1 MRTVLRNIICSL
13 ICFVLIAS
21 PASAQ
26 TTAVMQMKWEGD
38 YQENSS
44 PKLIITFKT
53 PANYISRVTG
63 VMYPFNTTDSLSSY
77 VRMTEVTVNG
87 SQEMKIIFKIT
98 NSLDVPEAP
107 EGKYKIRLQG
117 NGHMSSWNEDT
128 VFVITPDNI
137 KAYLSDFNSSES
149 ALSLLSD
156 TLEKMIKAL
165 QLSPDAERL
174 NDRILSML
182 DMRAEDF
189 QGAFKTLEDIRNAYI
204 TSDVIVYLAQDGAQ
218 ADVLQT
224 KIKNS
229 AKSAALNINDEDYK
243 KYYSIVYDSLINYED
258 DIKTASDLRTA
269 VGKILAVPVINA
281 SPTEDME
288 GKVKKYASAIG
299 ISKDYISRFDDD
311 FDAEQKKKILNQL
324 YNKGFT
330 DSDTI
335 ASTFK
340 NAIDNPPAVG
350 GTATDTNDKGSSVG
364 GSEKK
369 ENYKIEI
376 SDKPL
381 PSSKN
386 FYDCKNNH
394 WAYSYVTALADKGII
409 NGYTDGGF
417 KPEKTVSR
425 EEFVK
430 MIISATG
437 LYDKNADC
445 EFLDVAKDTWY
456 YNYIA
461 SAYRNNIISGIN
473 EDFFGVGNMLTRED
487 ASVIATRIISKFS
500 YITEPE
506 QEKGFSDFNSISDY
520 AKESVQILSKIRII
534 NGFEDGTYRP
544 KGFLT
549 RAEASKI
556 IYMIRTYLTESEED

>member
-26 TTAVMQMKWEGD
+26 TPAVMQMKWEGD

-53 PANYISRVTG
+53 PANYISQVTG

-77 VRMTEVTVNG
+77 VHMTEVTVNG

-98 NSLDVPEAP
+98 NSLDAP

-137 KAYLSDFNSSES
+137 KKYLSDFNSSES

-156 TLEKMIKAL
+156 NLEEMIEAL
-165 QLSPDAERL
+165 QLSPDAERR
-174 NDRILSML
+174 DARILSML
-182 DMRAEDF
+182 DMRKDDF
-189 QGAFKTLEDIRNAYI
+189 QNSFKTLEDIRNAYI
-204 TSDVIVYLAQDGAQ
+204 VSDVIVYLSQADAQ

-224 KIKNS
+224 KIENS

-243 KYYSIVYDSLINYED
+243 KYNSIVYESLINYED

-288 GKVKKYASAIG
+288 VNVKKYASSIG
-299 ISKDYISRFDDD
+299 ITEDYITKFDDN
-311 FDAEQKKKILNQL
+311 FDSEQKKKILNQL
-324 YNKGFT
+324 YNKGFL
-330 DSDTI
+330 DSGAI
-335 ASTFK
+335 AKAFK
-340 NAIDNPPAVG
+340 YSVDNPPAIG

>member
-53 PANYISRVTG
+53 PANYISQVTG
-63 VMYPFNTTDSLSSY
+63 VMYPFNPTDILLPY

-98 NSLDVPEAP
+98 NSLDAP
-107 EGKYKIRLQG
+107 EGKYKILLQG
-117 NGHMSSWNEDT
+117 NGYMSDNSRKEDT

-137 KAYLSDFNSSES
+137 KAYLSIFNSSES

-156 TLEKMIKAL
+156 TLENMIKAL
-165 QLSPDAERL
+165 QLSPDAERR

-182 DMRAEDF
+182 DMRKDDF
-189 QGAFKTLEDIRNAYI
+189 QNSFKTLEDIRNAYI
-204 TSDVIVYLAQDGAQ
+204 VSDVIVYLSQADAQ

-224 KIKNS
+224 KIENS

-243 KYYSIVYDSLINYED
+243 KYNSIVYESLINYED

-288 GKVKKYASAIG
+288 VNVKKYASSIG
-299 ISKDYISRFDDD
+299 ITEDYITKFDDN
-311 FDAEQKKKILNQL
+311 FDSEQKKKILNQL
-324 YNKGFT
+324 YNKGFL
-330 DSDTI
+330 DSGAI
-335 ASTFK
+335 AKAFK
-340 NAIDNPPAVG
+340 YSVDNPPAIG
-350 GTATDTNDKGSSVG
+350 GTATDTKDKGSSVG

-520 AKESVQILSKIRII
+520 AKESVQILSKIKII

>member
-53 PANYISRVTG
+53 PANYISQVTG

-77 VRMTEVTVNG
+77 VHMTEVTVNG

-98 NSLDVPEAP
+98 NSLDAP
-107 EGKYKIRLQG
+107 EGKYKILLQG
-117 NGHMSSWNEDT
+117 NGYMSDNSRKEDT

-137 KAYLSDFNSSES
+137 KAYLSIFNSSES

-156 TLEKMIKAL
+156 TLENMIKAL
-165 QLSPDAERL
+165 QLSPDAERR
-174 NDRILSML
+174 DARILSML
-182 DMRAEDF
+182 DMRKDDF
-189 QGAFKTLEDIRNAYI
+189 QNSFKTLEDIRNAYI
-204 TSDVIVYLAQDGAQ
+204 VSDVIVYLSQADAQ

-224 KIKNS
+224 KIENS

-243 KYYSIVYDSLINYED
+243 KYNSIVYESLINYED

-288 GKVKKYASAIG
+288 VNVKKYASSIG
-299 ISKDYISRFDDD
+299 ITEDYITKFDDN
-311 FDAEQKKKILNQL
+311 FDSEQKKKILNQL
-324 YNKGFT
+324 YNKGFL
-330 DSDTI
+330 DSGAI
-335 ASTFK
+335 AKAFK
-340 NAIDNPPAVG
+340 YSVDNPPAIG

-520 AKESVQILSKIRII
+520 AKESVQILSKIKII

>member
-1 MRTVLRNIICSL
+1 MKTVLKNIICIL

-26 TTAVMQMKWEGD
+26 TPAVMQMKWEGD

-53 PANYISRVTG
+53 PANYISQVTG

-77 VRMTEVTVNG
+77 VHMTEVTVNG

-98 NSLDVPEAP
+98 NSLDAP
-107 EGKYKIRLQG
+107 EGKYKILLQG
-117 NGHMSSWNEDT
+117 NGYMSDNSRKEDT

-137 KAYLSDFNSSES
+137 KAYLSIFNSSES

-156 TLEKMIKAL
+156 TLEKMINAL
-165 QLSPDAERL
+165 QLSPDAERR

-182 DMRAEDF
+182 DMRKDDF
-189 QGAFKTLEDIRNAYI
+189 QNSFKTLEDIRNAYI
-204 TSDVIVYLAQDGAQ
+204 VSDVIVYLSQADAQV
-218 ADVLQT
+218 DVLQT
-224 KIKNS
+224 KIENS

-243 KYYSIVYDSLINYED
+243 KYNSIVYESLINYED

-288 GKVKKYASAIG
+288 VNVKKYASSIG
-299 ISKDYISRFDDD
+299 ITEDYITKFDDN
-311 FDAEQKKKILNQL
+311 FDSEQKKKILNQL
-324 YNKGFT
+324 YNKGFL
-330 DSDTI
+330 DSGAI
-335 ASTFK
+335 AKAFK
-340 NAIDNPPAVG
+340 YSVDNPPAIG

-520 AKESVQILSKIRII
+520 AKESVQILSKIKII

>member
-26 TTAVMQMKWEGD
+26 TPAVMQMKWEGD

-53 PANYISRVTG
+53 PANYISQVTG
-63 VMYPFNTTDSLSSY
+63 VMYPFNTTDSLSPY
-77 VRMTEVTVNG
+77 VRMTEVTVEG

-98 NSLDVPEAP
+98 NSLEAP
-107 EGKYKIRLQG
+107 EGKYKILLQG
-117 NGHMSSWNEDT
+117 NGYMSDNSRKEDT

-137 KAYLSDFNSSES
+137 KAYLSIFNSSES

-156 TLEKMIKAL
+156 TLENMIKAL
-165 QLSPDAERL
+165 QLSPDAERR

-182 DMRAEDF
+182 DMRKDDF
-189 QGAFKTLEDIRNAYI
+189 QNSFKTLEDIRNAYI
-204 TSDVIVYLAQDGAQ
+204 VSDVIVYLSQADAQ

-224 KIKNS
+224 KIENS

-243 KYYSIVYDSLINYED
+243 KYNSIVYESLINYED

-288 GKVKKYASAIG
+288 VNVKKYASSIG
-299 ISKDYISRFDDD
+299 ITEDYITKFDDN
-311 FDAEQKKKILNQL
+311 FDSEQKKKILNQL
-324 YNKGFT
+324 YNKGFL
-330 DSDTI
+330 DSGAI
-335 ASTFK
+335 AKAFK
-340 NAIDNPPAVG
+340 YSVDNPPAIG

-520 AKESVQILSKIRII
+520 AKESVQILSKIKII

>member
-26 TTAVMQMKWEGD
+26 TPAVMQMKWEGD

-53 PANYISRVTG
+53 PANYISQVTG
-63 VMYPFNTTDSLSSY
+63 VMYPFNTTDSL
-77 VRMTEVTVNG
+77 VRMTEVTVEG

-98 NSLDVPEAP
+98 NSLDAP

-137 KAYLSDFNSSES
+137 KAYLSIFNSSES

-156 TLEKMIKAL
+156 TLENMIKAL
-165 QLSPDAERL
+165 QLSPDAERR
-174 NDRILSML
+174 DARILSML
-182 DMRAEDF
+182 DMRKDDF
-189 QGAFKTLEDIRNAYI
+189 QNSFKTLEDIRNAYI
-204 TSDVIVYLAQDGAQ
+204 VSDVIVYLSQADAQ

-224 KIKNS
+224 KIENS

-243 KYYSIVYDSLINYED
+243 KYNSIVYESLINYED

-288 GKVKKYASAIG
+288 VNVKKYASSIG
-299 ISKDYISRFDDD
+299 ITEDYITKFDDN
-311 FDAEQKKKILNQL
+311 FDSEQKKKILNQL
-324 YNKGFT
+324 YNKGFL
-330 DSDTI
+330 DSGAI
-335 ASTFK
+335 AKAFK
-340 NAIDNPPAVG
+340 YSVDNPPAIG

>member
-26 TTAVMQMKWEGD
+26 TPAVMQMKWEGD

-53 PANYISRVTG
+53 PANYISQVTG

-77 VRMTEVTVNG
+77 VHMTEVTVNG

-137 KAYLSDFNSSES
+137 KKYLSDFNSSES

-165 QLSPDAERL
+165 QLSPDAERR
-174 NDRILSML
+174 NARILSML
-182 DMRAEDF
+182 DMRKDDF
-189 QGAFKTLEDIRNAYI
+189 QNSFKTLEDIRNAYI
-204 TSDVIVYLAQDGAQ
+204 VSDVIVYLSQADAQ

-224 KIKNS
+224 KIENS

-243 KYYSIVYDSLINYED
+243 KYNSIVYESLINYED

-288 GKVKKYASAIG
+288 VNVKKYASSIG
-299 ISKDYISRFDDD
+299 ITEDYITKFDDN
-311 FDAEQKKKILNQL
+311 FDSEQKKKILNQL
-324 YNKGFT
+324 YNKGFL
-330 DSDTI
+330 I
-335 ASTFK
+335 QVRLQK
-340 NAIDNPPAVG
+340 
-350 GTATDTNDKGSSVG
+350 
-364 GSEKK
+364 
-369 ENYKIEI
+369 
-376 SDKPL
+376 L
-381 PSSKN
+381 
-386 FYDCKNNH
+386 
-394 WAYSYVTALADKGII
+394 L
-409 NGYTDGGF
+409 
-417 KPEKTVSR
+417 
-425 EEFVK
+425 
-430 MIISATG
+430 
-437 LYDKNADC
+437 
-445 EFLDVAKDTWY
+445 
-456 YNYIA
+456 
-461 SAYRNNIISGIN
+461 NI
-473 EDFFGVGNMLTRED
+473 
-487 ASVIATRIISKFS
+487 
-500 YITEPE
+500 P
-506 QEKGFSDFNSISDY
+506 
-520 AKESVQILSKIRII
+520 
-534 NGFEDGTYRP
+534 
-544 KGFLT
+544 
-549 RAEASKI
+549 
-556 IYMIRTYLTESEED
+556 

>member
-53 PANYISRVTG
+53 PANYISQVTG

-77 VRMTEVTVNG
+77 VHMTEVTVNG

-98 NSLDVPEAP
+98 NSLDAP
-107 EGKYKIRLQG
+107 EGKYKILLQG
-117 NGHMSSWNEDT
+117 NGYMSDNSRKEDT

-137 KAYLSDFNSSES
+137 KKYLSDFNSSES
-149 ALSLLSD
+149 DSSLLSD
-156 TLEKMIKAL
+156 HLEEMIEAL
-165 QLSPDAERL
+165 QLSPDAERR

-182 DMRAEDF
+182 DMRKDDF
-189 QGAFKTLEDIRNAYI
+189 QNSFKTLEDIRNAYI
-204 TSDVIVYLAQDGAQ
+204 VSDVIVYLSQADAQ

-224 KIKNS
+224 KIENS

-243 KYYSIVYDSLINYED
+243 KYNSIVYESLINYED

-299 ISKDYISRFDDD
+299 ITQDYIKKFDDN
-311 FDAEQKKKILNQL
+311 FDSEQKKKILNQL
-324 YNKGFT
+324 YNKGFL
-330 DSDTI
+330 DSGAI
-335 ASTFK
+335 AKAFK
-340 NAIDNPPAVG
+340 YSVDNPPAIG

-520 AKESVQILSKIRII
+520 AKESVQILSKIKII

>member
-26 TTAVMQMKWEGD
+26 TPAVMQMKWEGD

-53 PANYISRVTG
+53 PANYISQVTG

-77 VRMTEVTVNG
+77 VHMTEVTVNG

-98 NSLDVPEAP
+98 NSLDAP
-107 EGKYKIRLQG
+107 EGKYKILLQG
-117 NGHMSSWNEDT
+117 NGYMSDNSRKEDT

-137 KAYLSDFNSSES
+137 KAYLSIFNSSES

-156 TLEKMIKAL
+156 TLENMIKAL
-165 QLSPDAERL
+165 QLSPDAERR

-182 DMRAEDF
+182 DMRKDDF
-189 QGAFKTLEDIRNAYI
+189 QNSFKTLEDIRNAYI
-204 TSDVIVYLAQDGAQ
+204 VSDVIVYLSQADAQ

-224 KIKNS
+224 KIENS

-243 KYYSIVYDSLINYED
+243 KYNSIVYESLINYED

-288 GKVKKYASAIG
+288 VNVKKYASSIG
-299 ISKDYISRFDDD
+299 ITEDYITKFDDN
-311 FDAEQKKKILNQL
+311 FDSEQKKKILNQL

-520 AKESVQILSKIRII
+520 AKESVQILSKIKII

>member
-53 PANYISRVTG
+53 PANYISQVTG

-77 VRMTEVTVNG
+77 VHMTEVTVNG

-98 NSLDVPEAP
+98 NSLDAP
-107 EGKYKIRLQG
+107 EGKYKILLQG
-117 NGHMSSWNEDT
+117 NGYMSDNSRKEDT

-137 KAYLSDFNSSES
+137 KKYLSIFNSSES

-156 TLEKMIKAL
+156 TLENMIKAL
-165 QLSPDAERL
+165 QLSPDAERR

-182 DMRAEDF
+182 DMRKDDF
-189 QGAFKTLEDIRNAYI
+189 QNSFKTLEDIRNAYI
-204 TSDVIVYLAQDGAQ
+204 VSDVIVYLSQADAQ

-224 KIKNS
+224 KIENS

-243 KYYSIVYDSLINYED
+243 KYNSIVYESLINYED

-288 GKVKKYASAIG
+288 VNVKKYASSIG
-299 ISKDYISRFDDD
+299 ITEDYITKFDDN
-311 FDAEQKKKILNQL
+311 FDSELKKKILNQL
-324 YNKGFT
+324 YNKGFL
-330 DSDTI
+330 DSGAI
-335 ASTFK
+335 AKAFK
-340 NAIDNPPAVG
+340 YSVDNPPAIG

>member
-26 TTAVMQMKWEGD
+26 TPAVMQMKWEGD

-53 PANYISRVTG
+53 PANYISQVTG

-137 KAYLSDFNSSES
+137 KKYLSDFNSSES

-165 QLSPDAERL
+165 QLSPDAERR

-182 DMRAEDF
+182 DMRKDDF
-189 QGAFKTLEDIRNAYI
+189 QNSFKTLEDIRNAYI
-204 TSDVIVYLAQDGAQ
+204 VSDVIVYLSQADAQ

-224 KIKNS
+224 KIENS

-243 KYYSIVYDSLINYED
+243 KYNSIVYESLINYED

-288 GKVKKYASAIG
+288 VNVKKYASSIG
-299 ISKDYISRFDDD
+299 ITEDYITKFDDN
-311 FDAEQKKKILNQL
+311 FDSEQKKKILNQL
-324 YNKGFT
+324 YNKGFL
-330 DSDTI
+330 DSGAI
-335 ASTFK
+335 AKAFK
-340 NAIDNPPAVG
+340 YSVDNPPAIG

-520 AKESVQILSKIRII
+520 AKESVQILSKIKII

>member
-53 PANYISRVTG
+53 PANYISQVTG

-77 VRMTEVTVNG
+77 VHMTEVTVNG

-98 NSLDVPEAP
+98 NSLDAP
-107 EGKYKIRLQG
+107 EGKYKILLQG
-117 NGHMSSWNEDT
+117 NGYMSDNSRKEDT

-137 KAYLSDFNSSES
+137 KAYLSIFNSSES

-156 TLEKMIKAL
+156 TLEKMINAL
-165 QLSPDAERL
+165 QLSPDAERR

-204 TSDVIVYLAQDGAQ
+204 TSDVIVYLSQADAQ

-224 KIKNS
+224 KIENS

-243 KYYSIVYDSLINYED
+243 KYNSIVYDSLINYED

-281 SPTEDME
+281 SPTENME

-369 ENYKIEI
+369 RKLQNR
-376 SDKPL
+376 
-381 PSSKN
+381 N
-386 FYDCKNNH
+386 F
-394 WAYSYVTALADKGII
+394 
-409 NGYTDGGF
+409 
-417 KPEKTVSR
+417 
-425 EEFVK
+425 
-430 MIISATG
+430 
-437 LYDKNADC
+437 
-445 EFLDVAKDTWY
+445 
-456 YNYIA
+456 
-461 SAYRNNIISGIN
+461 
-473 EDFFGVGNMLTRED
+473 
-487 ASVIATRIISKFS
+487 
-500 YITEPE
+500 
-506 QEKGFSDFNSISDY
+506 
-520 AKESVQILSKIRII
+520 
-534 NGFEDGTYRP
+534 
-544 KGFLT
+544 
-549 RAEASKI
+549 
-556 IYMIRTYLTESEED
+556 

>member
-1 MRTVLRNIICSL
+1 MRTVLKNIICIL

-26 TTAVMQMKWEGD
+26 TPAVMQMKWEGD

-53 PANYISRVTG
+53 PANYISQVTG

-77 VRMTEVTVNG
+77 VHMTEVTVNG

-98 NSLDVPEAP
+98 NSLDAP

-137 KAYLSDFNSSES
+137 KKYLSDFNSSES

-156 TLEKMIKAL
+156 NLEEMIEAL
-165 QLSPDAERL
+165 QLSPDAERR
-174 NDRILSML
+174 DARILSML
-182 DMRAEDF
+182 DMRKDDF
-189 QGAFKTLEDIRNAYI
+189 QNSFKTLEDIRNAYI
-204 TSDVIVYLAQDGAQ
+204 VSDVIVYLSQADAQ

-224 KIKNS
+224 KIENS

-243 KYYSIVYDSLINYED
+243 KYNSIVYESLINYED

-288 GKVKKYASAIG
+288 VNVKKYASSIG
-299 ISKDYISRFDDD
+299 ITEDYITKFDDN
-311 FDAEQKKKILNQL
+311 FDSEQKKKILNQL
-324 YNKGFT
+324 YNKGFL
-330 DSDTI
+330 DSGAI
-335 ASTFK
+335 AKAFK
-340 NAIDNPPAVG
+340 YSVDNPPAIG

-520 AKESVQILSKIRII
+520 AKESVQILSKIKII

>member
-53 PANYISRVTG
+53 PANYISQVTG

-77 VRMTEVTVNG
+77 VHMTEVTVNG

-98 NSLDVPEAP
+98 NSLDAP
-107 EGKYKIRLQG
+107 EGKYKILLQG
-117 NGHMSSWNEDT
+117 NGYMSDNSRKEDT

-137 KAYLSDFNSSES
+137 KAYLSIFNSSES

-156 TLEKMIKAL
+156 TLENMIKAL
-165 QLSPDAERL
+165 QLSPDAERR

-182 DMRAEDF
+182 DMRKDDF
-189 QGAFKTLEDIRNAYI
+189 QNSFKTLEDIRNAYI
-204 TSDVIVYLAQDGAQ
+204 VSDVIVYLSQADAQ

-224 KIKNS
+224 KIENS

-243 KYYSIVYDSLINYED
+243 KYYSIVCDSLINYED

-288 GKVKKYASAIG
+288 VNVKKYASSIG
-299 ISKDYISRFDDD
+299 ITEDYITKFDDN
-311 FDAEQKKKILNQL
+311 FDSEQKKKILNQL
-324 YNKGFT
+324 YNKGFL
-330 DSDTI
+330 DSGAI
-335 ASTFK
+335 AKAFK
-340 NAIDNPPAVG
+340 YSVDNPPAIG

-520 AKESVQILSKIRII
+520 AKESVQILSKIKII